1 MSIIHGRNPEGES
14 VTGTN
19 PVLIG
24 AKDINGK
31 SILLTTDADGK
42 LQVATDLQVT
52 ATDVTIH
59 DSTTPENKLKINTD
73 GSVNTQLSG
82 SNVELKA
89 KTTITWDG
97 IDKINNV
104 EIPVSSGDVL
114 VHIDNK
120 CDKDLT
126 VTLEHEV
133 EDSVWA
139 SYFMGDGTEISF
151 TIPATVSGVF
161 GVFQK
166 FPKFLGGRIVF
177 TAAEEPTADGTT
189 VVQVQEV

>member
-1 MSIIHGRNPEGES
+1 MADTYLNIKGKLLKLIDNGDGTFSMAAS
-14 VTGTN
+14 TTTN
-19 PVLIG
+19 PLTIG
-24 AKDINGK
+24 YKNASGN
-31 SILLTTDADGK
+31 
-42 LQVATDLQVT
+42 ATGVT
-52 ATDVTIH
+52 PTNALPV
-59 DSTTPENKLKINTD
+59 
-73 GSVNTQLSG
+73 QLSG

-97 IDKINNV
+97 VDKTNNV
-104 EIPVSSGDVL
+104 EVPVSSGDAL
-114 VHIDNK
+114 ICIDNN
-120 CDKDLT
+120 CDKDLV
-126 VTLEHEV
+126 VTLEHKI
-133 EDSVWA
+133 EDGVWA

-177 TAAEEPTADGTT
+177 TATEEPTTGGTT